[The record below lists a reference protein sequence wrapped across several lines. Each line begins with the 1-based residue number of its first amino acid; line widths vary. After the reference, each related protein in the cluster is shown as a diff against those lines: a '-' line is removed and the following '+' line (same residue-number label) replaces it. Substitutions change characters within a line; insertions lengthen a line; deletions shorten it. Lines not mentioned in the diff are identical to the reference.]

1 MSAFCGG
8 GLSGSL
14 EISNHSMKRTKS
26 IHPALWALPLTFTTA
41 YSQTAPATEP
51 TQLEAMTVTA
61 KAEAEKKPY
70 SPPENT
76 TGTLKLDIP
85 LLETPQA
92 VTVIPRQLIED
103 QHAIKLE
110 DLLSN
115 VAGISTGGYYGSY
128 DQYRIR
134 GYDASYKT
142 YWDGLRGD
150 SGTAPE
156 MFGMEKV
163 EVIKGPAS
171 ALYGNAPLGGMVNI
185 VSKRPTYDTGAE
197 IGLSVG
203 SFNTYEAAVDA
214 NSPLYTP
221 GSGNADG
228 KSGIYG
234 RIVGLY
240 RDTDTFISH
249 SEKERTYIA
258 PSVLFQIS
266 EDTQFTILG
275 SYTHDDLTESMPLPA
290 AGTVFSNPNG
300 HIPLDRYIGIPGQ
313 GNNIDFERFRIGY
326 DFSHRFNDTVSLRQ
340 NFSFTHID
348 QQWDRLYY
356 PQFGGSWDGKNL
368 KLYPYSYDDSSDRI
382 GVDTGLDFNF
392 DTLAVKH
399 SATVG
404 VDYYHQDGSFRG
416 AYSTPVT
423 LDVFNPNY
431 NQTVPRPATLGPKS
445 DTGSEIFGFYAQDH
459 MKLTE
464 SVSLTLGARFD
475 SYQDIVTDDS
485 ETAFTPKVGVT
496 YEFVKNIAAYANYST
511 SFEPQTDPLGVSV
524 KPIDGENIEGGVKY
538 SAYDGKWTG
547 MASVFQLDRT
557 NAIVPTGGVT
567 YALAGEQRSRGFEL
581 ENTLALLPGLDITSA
596 YTYLDA
602 EDSNGPTKGT
612 PLIGVPENTFSAWAK
627 YTIQDGPLQGVG
639 FGLGGRCVSDQSGDL
654 NNTFNLPAYAV
665 LDAALYYEKDRFR
678 AQLNFKNITGED
690 YFSGS
695 YNEFYVRPAE
705 PFNVTAS
712 VAWKF

>member
-1 MSAFCGG
+1 M
-8 GLSGSL
+8 
-14 EISNHSMKRTKS
+14 NRTKS
-26 IHPALWALPLTFTTA
+26 IHPALWALPLTLTTA
-41 YSQTAPATEP
+41 YSQTTPATEP
-51 TQLEAMTVTA
+51 TPLDAMTVTA
-61 KAEAEKKPY
+61 SAGSDKKPY
-70 SPPENT
+70 SPPANA
-76 TGTLKLDIP
+76 TGALKLDIP

-92 VTVIPRQLIED
+92 VTVVSEQLIKD

-110 DLLSN
+110 DLLTN

-128 DQYRIR
+128 DQFRIR
-134 GYDASYKT
+134 GFDASYKT

-156 MFGMEKV
+156 MFGMERV

-171 ALYGNAPLGGMVNI
+171 GLYGNAPLGGLVNI
-185 VSKRPTYDTGAE
+185 VSKRPTYDTDAE
-197 IGLSVG
+197 VGMSVG

-228 KSGIYG
+228 KSGVYG

-240 RDTDTFISH
+240 RDSDTFISH
-249 SEKERTYIA
+249 SEKERVYIA

-266 EDTQFTILG
+266 EDTKFTFLG

-313 GNNIDFERFRIGY
+313 GNNVDFERLRLGY
-326 DFSHRFNDTVSLRQ
+326 DFSHRFNNTVSLRQ

-348 QQWDRLYY
+348 QEWDRLYY
-356 PQFGGSWDGKNL
+356 PQFSGPWDGKNL
-368 KLYPYSYDDSSDRI
+368 TLYPYSYDDSSDRT
-382 GVDTGLDFNF
+382 GVDTGLDFTF

-399 SATVG
+399 TATVG
-404 VDYYHQDGSFRG
+404 MDYYYQTGAFRG
-416 AYSTPVT
+416 AYSGPVT
-423 LDVFNPNY
+423 IDVFNPNY
-431 NQTVPRPATLGPKS
+431 NQVVPKPATLGAKT
-445 DTGSEIFGFYAQDH
+445 DTGSDVFGFYAQDH
-459 MKLTE
+459 MKLAE

-475 SYQDIVTDDS
+475 SYQDAVTDDS
-485 ETAFTPKVGVT
+485 ETAFSPKAGVT
-496 YEFVKNIAAYANYST
+496 YEFVKNIAAYANYSK
-511 SFEPQTDPLGVSV
+511 SFEPQTDPLGAAL
-524 KPIDGENIEGGVKY
+524 KPIQGENLEGGVKY
-538 SAYDGKWTG
+538 SGYDGKWTG
-547 MASVFQLDRT
+547 MASIYQLTRSD
-557 NAIVPTGGVT
+557 AMIATGTTSYV
-567 YALAGEQRSRGFEL
+567 LAGEQRSRGFEL
-581 ENTLALLPGLDITSA
+581 ENTLELLPGLDITTA
-596 YTYLDA
+596 YTYADA
-602 EDSNGPTKGT
+602 EITKDKYIKEGT
-612 PLIGVPENTFSAWAK
+612 PLMGVPENTLSAWAK
-627 YTIQDGPLQGVG
+627 YTIQDGLFKGFG

-665 LDAALYYEKDRFR
+665 LDAALYYEKDKFS

-695 YNEFYVRPAE
+695 YNEFYVRPAD

-712 VAWKF
+712 ASWKF